1 MGHPRVTV
9 GHLRVTVVHL
19 RATKGHLSE
28 SEIIY
33 NRFVEYS
40 FHMITWLM
48 HATVVSIYMSRINYI
63 DVMANYHII
72 SLSNMDFDYVN
83 HCPDYGI

>member
-33 NRFVEYS
+33 NRFVVYS

-48 HATVVSIYMSRINYI
+48 HANAIYMY
-63 DVMANYHII
+63 M
-72 SLSNMDFDYVN
+72 
-83 HCPDYGI
+83 